1 MKRYL
6 LLFTFLLMG
15 VGFSQTYPLLTIQQ
29 LTTTPDSVLS
39 PGTEFSDYIG
49 DTVRLRGTILV
60 APVVNASTDRRRI
73 IAAGGRWYA
82 YVQDPSGQPFSGIT
96 VIQNDTTGVNQN
108 TGFDLVDTAQVWE
121 FTAVLSVFSGN
132 TIQANLLVNP
142 PTPVQFISQATQR
155 PAPLELP
162 MTTFMENGVLKG
174 EGEKYEGMY
183 VVIRNV
189 LTSDRNASSGTFR
202 FNDGNGNYMTMYDQS
217 GYFTRRAH
225 RLTGLTDYDAPADGT
240 FLEYIRGVVHT
251 RADGYYIVPLYPGDM
266 LVGATPPSISSITR
280 NNAYV
285 GPNVPVE
292 VSSRIVDLD
301 GRITSAKVYYR
312 VNMGGYTELPLTRG
326 VADTNVFSGTIPGVA
341 QDSAVV
347 DYFFWAQDNENRI
360 TMNPADTSRNRWF
373 YPVLNRPLTIQDVQ
387 YSPYGSGFSALNNY
401 RVTLTGVVT
410 ADTSDI
416 PGFGSTALRVY
427 IQNGSSPWSGI
438 WVKGFDALNLKRGD
452 NVTVSGKVVEDFNVT
467 CLDSVT
473 AIVVNSTNN
482 PLPAVIEVST
492 GTIGAKAGGVVDAE
506 KYESVLIK
514 YTNPIITRT
523 NADLSG
529 NFGEMLV
536 DDNSGGT
543 RVELQ
548 DGNHQYHNN
557 WEPNLTGI
565 QVDSLARFSSL
576 TGVLYFSFSNWKLVP
591 RKDDDLAGYTTSV
604 ENETIPVEFALR
616 QNYPNP
622 FNPSTAIEFSLPKGD
637 NVKLEIFDVLGRK
650 VQTLISEFKEAG
662 NYKVYFNAASL
673 PSGVYLYKIDAGANT
688 SVKKMILMK

>member
-6 LLFTFLLMG
+6 FLFAFLLAG
-15 VGFSQTYPLLTIQQ
+15 YGFSQQYPLLTIQE
-29 LTTTPDSVLS
+29 LTTTPDSLLS
-39 PGTEFSDYIG
+39 PGTEFSPYIG
-49 DTVRLRGTILV
+49 DTVRLRGMIMV
-60 APVVNASTDRRRI
+60 KPVVDPSTDRRRV

-82 YVQDPSGQPFSGIT
+82 YVQDANGLPFGGIS
-96 VIQNDTTGVNQN
+96 VIQNDTTGVNQGS
-108 TGFDLVDTAQVWE
+108 GFDLVDTAQVWE
-121 FTAVLSVFSGN
+121 FTAVLSIFSGN

-142 PTPVQFISQATQR
+142 PVPAEFVSQATKR
-155 PAPLELP
+155 PDPIELP
-162 MTTFMENGVLKG
+162 MSTFMDGGVLKG

-183 VVIRNV
+183 VIIKNV

-202 FNDGNGNYMTMYDQS
+202 FNDGNGNYMEMYDQS
-217 GYFTRRAH
+217 GFFTKRAH
-225 RLTGLTDYDAPADGT
+225 RLTGITDYDAPADGT

-251 RADGYYIVPLYPGDM
+251 RATGYYIVPLYPGDM
-266 LVGATPPSISSITR
+266 KVGATPPSISSVAR
-280 NNAYV
+280 NNAFV
-285 GPNVPVE
+285 ASNVPVE
-292 VSSRIVDLD
+292 VSARIVDLD
-301 GRITSAKVYYR
+301 GRITSGKLFYR
-312 VNMGGYTELPLTRG
+312 VNMGSYNELALTRG
-326 VADTNVFSGTIPGVA
+326 TTDTNSFSATIPGVSA
-341 QDSAVV
+341 DSAVV
-347 DYFFWAQDNENRI
+347 DYFFWAQDNENRV
-360 TMNPADTSRNRWF
+360 TLNPADTSRNRWF
-373 YPVLNRPLTIQDVQ
+373 YPVLNRPLKIQDVQ

-401 RVTLTGVVT
+401 RVTVSGVVT

-427 IQNGSSPWSGI
+427 IQNGATPWSGI

-452 NVTVSGKVVEDFNVT
+452 LVTVSGKVVEDFNVT

-482 PLPAVIEVST
+482 PVPDPIAVTT
-492 GTIGAKAGGVVDAE
+492 GLIGAKAGGVVEAE
-506 KYESVLIK
+506 QYESVLIK
-514 YTNPIITRT
+514 YTNPVITRT
-523 NADLSG
+523 NADNSG

-557 WEPNLTGI
+557 WEPNLSGI

-576 TGVLYFSFSNWKLVP
+576 TGVLYFSFSNYKLTP
-591 RKDDDLAGYTTSV
+591 RKDADFVGYTTDIKDNV
-604 ENETIPVEFALR
+604 IPAEFNLS

-622 FNPSTAIEFSLPKGD
+622 FNPSTAIEFSLPKGE
-637 NVKLEIFDVLGRK
+637 NVKLEIFDVLGRS
-650 VQTLISEFKEAG
+650 VQTIINEYKEAG

-673 PSGVYLYKIDAGANT
+673 PSGMYIYRIDAGVKS

>member
-6 LLFTFLLMG
+6 FLFVFILAG
-15 VGFSQTYPLLTIQQ
+15 YGYSQQYPLLTIQEI
-29 LTTTPDSVLS
+29 TTTPDSLLAPGSEYS
-39 PGTEFSDYIG
+39 PYVG
-49 DTVRLRGTILV
+49 DTVRFRGVLTV
-60 APVVNASTDRRRI
+60 RPVVDPSTDRRRV
-73 IAAGGRWYA
+73 IASGPAWTA
-82 YVQDPSGQPFSGIT
+82 YVQDVNGLPFGGI
-96 VIQNDTTGVNQN
+96 VVRQGDTTGANQN
-108 TGFDLVDTAQVWE
+108 SGFDLVDTAQVWE
-121 FTAVLSVFSGN
+121 FTAVITVFSGN
-132 TIQANLLVNP
+132 TIQASLLVNP
-142 PTPVQFISQATQR
+142 PVAVGFISQETKR
-155 PAPLELP
+155 PNPIELP

-174 EGEKYEGMY
+174 EGEKYDGMY
-183 VVIRNV
+183 VILRNV
-189 LTSDRNASSGTFR
+189 LTSDRNNSSGVFR

-217 GYFTRRAH
+217 GFFTKRAH

-240 FLEYIRGVVHT
+240 FLEYIRGEVHT
-251 RADGYYIVPLYPGDM
+251 RPDGYYIVPLYPGDIK
-266 LVGATPPSISSITR
+266 VGATPPSISNIAR
-280 NNAYV
+280 NNAFV
-285 GPNVPVE
+285 ARNVPVE
-292 VSSRIVDLD
+292 VSARIVDLD
-301 GRITSAKVYYR
+301 GRITSGKLFYR
-312 VNMGGYTELPLTRG
+312 VNMGSYNELALVRG
-326 VADTNVFSGTIPGVA
+326 TADTNTFSATIPGVDA
-341 QDSAVV
+341 DSAVV

-360 TMNPADTSRNRWF
+360 TLNPADTTRNRWF

-387 YSPYGSGFSALNNY
+387 YSPYGSGFSAVNNY
-401 RVTLTGVVT
+401 RVTVSGVVT

-427 IQNGSSPWSGI
+427 IQNGSTPWSGI

-452 NVTVSGKVVEDFNVT
+452 LVTVSGKVVEDFNVT

-482 PLPAVIEVST
+482 PTPEPIVVTT

-514 YTNPIITRT
+514 YTNPVITRT
-523 NADLSG
+523 NADLTG

-557 WEPNLTGI
+557 WEPNLSGI

-576 TGVLYFSFSNWKLVP
+576 TGVLYFSFSNYKLTP
-591 RKDDDLAGYTTSV
+591 RKDADFVGYTTDIKD
-604 ENETIPVEFALR
+604 NLTPAEFSLS

-622 FNPSTAIEFSLPKGD
+622 FNPSTAIEFSLPKGE
-637 NVKLEIFDVLGRK
+637 NVKLEIFDVLGRS
-650 VQTLISEFKEAG
+650 VQTIINEYKEAG
-662 NYKVYFNAASL
+662 NYKVYFNASAL
-673 PSGVYLYKIDAGANT
+673 PSGMYIYRIDAGAKS

>member
-6 LLFTFLLMG
+6 FLFVFVLAG
-15 VGFSQTYPLLTIQQ
+15 YGFSQQYPLRTIQEI
-29 LTTTPDSVLS
+29 TTTPDSILS
-39 PGTEFSDYIG
+39 PGSEYSPYIG
-49 DTVRLRGTILV
+49 DTVRLRGLITV
-60 APVVNASTDRRRI
+60 KPVVDPSTDRRRV

-82 YVQDPSGQPFSGIT
+82 YVQDPNGLPFGGISI
-96 VIQNDTTGVNQN
+96 IQNDTTGVNQN
-108 TGFDLVDTAQVWE
+108 SGFDLVDTAQVWE
-121 FTAVLSVFSGN
+121 FTAVLSIFSGN
-132 TIQANLLVNP
+132 TVQANLLVNP
-142 PTPVQFISQATQR
+142 PTPVEFISQATKR
-155 PAPLELP
+155 PDPIELP
-162 MTTFMENGVLKG
+162 MSTFMEGGVLKG

-183 VVIRNV
+183 VIIRNV
-189 LTSDRNASSGTFR
+189 LTSDRNNSSGVFR
-202 FNDGNGNYMTMYDQS
+202 FNDGNGNYMEMYDQS
-217 GYFTRRAH
+217 GYFTKRTH

-251 RADGYYIVPLYPGDM
+251 RATGYYIVPLYPGDIK
-266 LVGATPPSISSITR
+266 VGATPPSISNIAR
-280 NNAYV
+280 NNAFV
-285 GPNVPVE
+285 ARNVPVE
-292 VSSRIVDLD
+292 VSARIVDLD
-301 GRITSAKVYYR
+301 GRITSGKLFYR
-312 VNMGGYTELPLTRG
+312 VNMGSYNELALVRG
-326 VADTNVFSGTIPGVA
+326 TADTNTFSVTIPGVDA
-341 QDSAVV
+341 DSAVV

-360 TMNPADTSRNRWF
+360 TLNPADTSRNRWF

-387 YSPYGSGFSALNNY
+387 YSPYGSGFSAVNNY
-401 RVTLTGVVT
+401 RVTVSGVVT

-427 IQNGSSPWSGI
+427 IQNGASPWSGI

-452 NVTVSGKVVEDFNVT
+452 LVTVSGKVVEDFNVT

-482 PLPAVIEVST
+482 PVPEPIAVTT
-492 GTIGAKAGGVVDAE
+492 GTIEAKAGGVVDAE

-514 YTNPIITRT
+514 YTNPVITRP
-523 NADLSG
+523 NADNSG

-576 TGVLYFSFSNWKLVP
+576 TGVLYFSFSNYKLTP
-591 RKDDDLAGYTTSV
+591 RKDADFVGYTTDIKD
-604 ENETIPVEFALR
+604 NLTPAEFSLS

-622 FNPSTAIEFSLPKGD
+622 FNPSTAIEFSLPKGE
-637 NVKLEIFDVLGRK
+637 NVKLEIFDVLGRS
-650 VQTLISEFKEAG
+650 VQTIINEYKEAG
-662 NYKVYFNAASL
+662 NYKVYFNASAL
-673 PSGVYLYKIDAGANT
+673 PSGMYIYRIDAGVKS

>member
-6 LLFTFLLMG
+6 FLFVFVLAG
-15 VGFSQTYPLLTIQQ
+15 YGFSQQYPLRTIQEI
-29 LTTTPDSVLS
+29 TTTPDSILS
-39 PGTEFSDYIG
+39 PGSEYSPYIG
-49 DTVRLRGTILV
+49 DTVRLRGLITV
-60 APVVNASTDRRRI
+60 KPVVDPSTDRRRV

-82 YVQDPSGQPFSGIT
+82 YVQDPNGLPFGGISI
-96 VIQNDTTGVNQN
+96 IQNDTTGVNQN
-108 TGFDLVDTAQVWE
+108 SGFDLVDTAQVWE
-121 FTAVLSVFSGN
+121 FTAVLSIFSGN
-132 TIQANLLVNP
+132 TVQANLLVNP
-142 PTPVQFISQATQR
+142 PTPVEFISQATKR
-155 PAPLELP
+155 PDPIELP
-162 MTTFMENGVLKG
+162 MSTFMEGGVLKG

-183 VVIRNV
+183 VIIRNV
-189 LTSDRNASSGTFR
+189 LTSDRNNSSGVFR
-202 FNDGNGNYMTMYDQS
+202 FNDGNGNYMEMYDQS
-217 GYFTRRAH
+217 GYFTKRAH

-251 RADGYYIVPLYPGDM
+251 RATGYYIVPLYPGDIK
-266 LVGATPPSISSITR
+266 VGATPPSISNIAR
-280 NNAYV
+280 NNAFV
-285 GPNVPVE
+285 ARNVPVE
-292 VSSRIVDLD
+292 VSARIVDLD
-301 GRITSAKVYYR
+301 GRITSGKLFYR
-312 VNMGGYTELPLTRG
+312 VNMGSYNELALVRG
-326 VADTNVFSGTIPGVA
+326 TADTNTFSVTIPGVDA
-341 QDSAVV
+341 DSAVV

-360 TMNPADTSRNRWF
+360 TLNPADTSRNRWF

-387 YSPYGSGFSALNNY
+387 YSPYGSGFSAVNNY
-401 RVTLTGVVT
+401 RVTVSGVVT

-427 IQNGSSPWSGI
+427 IQNGASPWSGI

-452 NVTVSGKVVEDFNVT
+452 LVTVSGKVVEDFNVT

-482 PLPAVIEVST
+482 PVPEPIAVTT
-492 GTIGAKAGGVVDAE
+492 GTIGTKAGGVVDAE

-514 YTNPIITRT
+514 YTNPSITRT
-523 NADLSG
+523 NADNSG

-557 WEPNLTGI
+557 WEPNLSGI

-576 TGVLYFSFSNWKLVP
+576 TGVLYFSFSNYKLTP
-591 RKDDDLAGYTTSV
+591 RKDADFVGYTTDIKD
-604 ENETIPVEFALR
+604 NLTPAEFSLS

-622 FNPSTAIEFSLPKGD
+622 FNPSTAIEFSLPKGE
-637 NVKLEIFDVLGRK
+637 NVKLEIFDVLGRS
-650 VQTLISEFKEAG
+650 VQTIINEYKEAG
-662 NYKVYFNAASL
+662 NYKVYFNASAL
-673 PSGVYLYKIDAGANT
+673 PSGMYIYRIDAGAKS

>member
-6 LLFTFLLMG
+6 FLFVFILAG
-15 VGFSQTYPLLTIQQ
+15 YSFSQPYPLRTIQEI
-29 LTTTPDSVLS
+29 TTTPDSLLS
-39 PGTEFSDYIG
+39 PGTEYSPFIG
-49 DTVRLRGTILV
+49 DTVRLRGLITV
-60 APVVNASTDRRRI
+60 KPVVDPSTDRRRV

-82 YVQDPSGQPFSGIT
+82 YVQDPNGLPFGGISI
-96 VIQNDTTGVNQN
+96 IQNDTTGVNQN
-108 TGFDLVDTAQVWE
+108 SGFDLVDTAQVWE

-132 TIQANLLVNP
+132 TVQANLLVNP
-142 PTPVQFISQATQR
+142 PTPVEFISQATKR
-155 PAPLELP
+155 PDPIELP

-183 VVIRNV
+183 VIIRNV
-189 LTSDRNASSGTFR
+189 LTSDRNNSSGVFR
-202 FNDGNGNYMTMYDQS
+202 FNDGNGNFMEMYDQS
-217 GYFTRRAH
+217 GYFTKRAH

-251 RADGYYIVPLYPGDM
+251 RATGYYIVPLYPGDIK
-266 LVGATPPSISSITR
+266 VGATPPSISNIAR
-280 NNAYV
+280 NNAFV
-285 GPNVPVE
+285 ARNVPVE
-292 VSSRIVDLD
+292 VSARIVDLD
-301 GRITSAKVYYR
+301 GRITSGKLFYR
-312 VNMGGYTELPLTRG
+312 VNMGSYNELALVRG
-326 VADTNVFSGTIPGVA
+326 TADTNTFSATIPGVDA
-341 QDSAVV
+341 DSAVV

-360 TMNPADTSRNRWF
+360 TLNPADTTRNRWF

-387 YSPYGSGFSALNNY
+387 YSPYGSGFSAVNNY
-401 RVTLTGVVT
+401 RVTVSGVVT

-427 IQNGSSPWSGI
+427 IQNGSTPWSGI

-452 NVTVSGKVVEDFNVT
+452 LVTVSGKVVEDFNVT

-482 PLPAVIEVST
+482 PTPEPIVVTT

-514 YTNPIITRT
+514 YTNPVITRT
-523 NADLSG
+523 NADLTG

-557 WEPNLTGI
+557 WEPNLSGI

-576 TGVLYFSFSNWKLVP
+576 TGVLYFSFSNYKLTP
-591 RKDDDLAGYTTSV
+591 RKDADFVGYTTDIKD
-604 ENETIPVEFALR
+604 NLTPAEFSLS

-622 FNPSTAIEFSLPKGD
+622 FNPSTAIEFSLPKGE
-637 NVKLEIFDVLGRK
+637 NVKLEIFDVLGRS
-650 VQTLISEFKEAG
+650 VQTIINEYKEAG
-662 NYKVYFNAASL
+662 NYKVYFNASAL
-673 PSGVYLYKIDAGANT
+673 PSGMYIYRIDAGAKS

>member
-6 LLFTFLLMG
+6 ILFSFLLMG
-15 VGFSQTYPLLTIQQ
+15 VGFSQSYPLLTIQQ
-29 LTTTPDSVLS
+29 LTATPDSLLA
-39 PGTEFSDYIG
+39 PGLEYSDYLG
-49 DTVRLRGTILV
+49 DTVRLQGLV
-60 APVVNASTDRRRI
+60 LVRPVVDPTTDRRRI

-82 YVQDPSGQPFSGIT
+82 YVQDPAGQQFGGIT

-121 FTAVLSVFSGN
+121 FTAVISVFSGN

-142 PTPVQFISQATQR
+142 PTPVQFVSQASKR
-155 PAPLELP
+155 PDPIELP
-162 MTTFMENGVLKG
+162 MSVFMENGVLKPD
-174 EGEKYEGMY
+174 GEKYEGMY

-189 LTSDRNASSGTFR
+189 LTSDRNSTSGVFR

-217 GYFTRRAH
+217 GYFTKRAH

-266 LVGATPPSISSITR
+266 KVGATPPSISSITR

-285 GPNVPVE
+285 ASNVPVE
-292 VSSRIVDLD
+292 VSARMIDLD
-301 GRITSAKVYYR
+301 GFISSAKLFYR
-312 VNMGGYTELPLTRG
+312 VNMGGYTQLSLTRSPS
-326 VADTNVFSGTIPGVA
+326 DTNTFVATIPGVP

-416 PGFGSTALRVY
+416 PGFGTTALRVY
-427 IQNGSSPWSGI
+427 MQNGSSPWSGI
-438 WVKGFDALNLKRGD
+438 WIKGFDALNLKRGD
-452 NVTVSGKVVEDFNVT
+452 NVTVSGKVYEDFNVT
-467 CLDSVT
+467 TLDSVT

-482 PLPAVIEVST
+482 PLPAPIVVTT

-514 YTNPIITRT
+514 YVNPIITRT
-523 NADLSG
+523 NADLTG

-536 DDNSGGT
+536 DDNTGAT

-557 WEPNLTGI
+557 WEPNLSGI

-576 TGVLYFSFSNWKLVP
+576 TGVLYFSFSNYKLTP
-591 RKDDDLAGYTTSV
+591 RKDDDFVGYTTGV
-604 ENETIPVEFALR
+604 ENEVVPAEFALR

-622 FNPSTAIEFSLPKGD
+622 FNPSTAIEFSLPKGE

-650 VQTLISEFKEAG
+650 VQTIINEFKEAG
-662 NYKVYFNAASL
+662 NYKVYFNASAL
-673 PSGVYLYKIDAGANT
+673 PSGVYLYKIDTGANS